1 LLPGSTARAPRSERF
16 PEVRDVGIG
25 IPADL
30 ARPDGMGLRTMSYR
44 AALIHGKL
52 DNRCHSTRT
61 IPPAVFST
69 PFDPCEMKNRN

>member
-1 LLPGSTARAPRSERF
+1 M
-16 PEVRDVGIG
+16 
-25 IPADL
+25 PADL

-52 DNRCHSTRT
+52 DIRCHSTRT